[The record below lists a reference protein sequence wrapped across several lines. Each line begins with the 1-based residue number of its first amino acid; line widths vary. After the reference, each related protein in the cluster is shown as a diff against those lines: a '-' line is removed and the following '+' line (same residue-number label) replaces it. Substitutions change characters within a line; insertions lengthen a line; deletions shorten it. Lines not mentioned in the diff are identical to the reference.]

1 MCWWVWLCSLICSCW
16 AWDNS
21 ALGSTGSEKWKRSRS
36 VVSDSLWPHRLYLT
50 RLLFHGIFQ
59 ARILKWVAISSS
71 RGYSQPRSP
80 VLQADVLSSEPLGKP
95 GRVNGELQDSLCQR
109 GFFQIVFAS
118 VPAPM
123 VSPCP
128 CGESQLP
135 HTSTGDTPTL
145 AGSFA
150 SVSYGVTAPFLW
162 VFVHTEFCLCS
173 SRLDSL
179 FPLVLWKSCNQIQLA
194 FRVRFSGDSF
204 SCWTPRLRRWMWG
217 SDPSQQWE
225 HFFYIIV
232 LQFVVH
238 PPGGNE
244 IWVCY
249 DCAPPTTCWSFF
261 FIFGCGAFF
270 FFFF

>member
-1 MCWWVWLCSLICSCW
+1 MGKDGLPPLFGFRWYSSWLYGRFNGGLMPRR
-16 AWDNS
+16 
-21 ALGSTGSEKWKRSRS
+21 T
-36 VVSDSLWPHRLYLT
+36 
-50 RLLFHGIFQ
+50 FQ
-59 ARILKWVAISSS
+59 
-71 RGYSQPRSP
+71 
-80 VLQADVLSSEPLGKP
+80 DFC
-95 GRVNGELQDSLCQR
+95 CQC
-109 GFFQIVFAS
+109 
-118 VPAPM
+118 PW
-123 VSPCP
+123 P
-128 CGESQLP
+128 CGETLLT
-135 HTSTGDTPTL
+135 HACTGDTPTL
-145 AGSFA
+145 AGSFG
-150 SVSYGVTAPFLW
+150 SVSCGVTAPFLW

>member
-1 MCWWVWLCSLICSCW
+1 MPFPP
-16 AWDNS
+16 
-21 ALGSTGSEKWKRSRS
+21 LG
-36 VVSDSLWPHRLYLT
+36 DIPNP
-50 RLLFHGIFQ
+50 GI
-59 ARILKWVAISSS
+59 
-71 RGYSQPRSP
+71 QPRSP
-80 VLQADVLSSEPLGKP
+80 ALQADVLSSEPPGKP
-95 GRVNGELQDSLCQR
+95 GRVNGELQDGLCQR
-109 GFFQIVFAS
+109 GSFQIVFAS

-123 VSPCP
+123 VSPCS

-162 VFVHTEFCLCS
+162 VLVHTEFCLCS

-179 FPLVLWKSCNQIQLA
+179 FPSVLWKSCNQILLA

-204 SCWTPRLRRWMWG
+204 SCWTPRLRRRMWG

-244 IWVCY
+244 I
-249 DCAPPTTCWSFF
+249 
-261 FIFGCGAFF
+261 
-270 FFFF
+270 